1 MLVGANTNHLDIAPR
16 YAGVLFGITNLATTL
31 PGILGPQVA
40 KAIAIEVGHYIPVL
54 NNFEIDSSLRNL
66 QPNAPE
72 GSEAYL
78 NGYRDEWREVFII
91 AAEIYIFGAIVYII
105 LASGKKQP
113 WANGRCTKE
122 QHLNPALHGEV
133 PCHRTKHLQQSK
145 ETDCYS
151 NWQ

>member
-1 MLVGANTNHLDIAPR
+1 VTAVLFLTLAIMFSSLMLVGANTNHLDIAPR

-40 KAIAIEVGHYIPVL
+40 KAIAIE
-54 NNFEIDSSLRNL
+54 
-66 QPNAPE
+66 PNAPE
-72 GSEAYL
+72 GSGAYL

-113 WANGRCTKE
+113 WGNGRCTKE
-122 QHLNPALHGEV
+122 QHLNPALHGG
-133 PCHRTKHLQQSK
+133 PDLGLQ
-145 ETDCYS
+145 
-151 NWQ
+151 

>member
-31 PGILGPQVA
+31 PGIIGPQVA

-54 NNFEIDSSLRNL
+54 SNFEIDSSLHNL

-113 WANGRCTKE
+113 HPR
-122 QHLNPALHGEV
+122 
-133 PCHRTKHLQQSK
+133 
-145 ETDCYS
+145 
-151 NWQ
+151 